1 MELLQ
6 NEIASMRSE
15 LKSLRKIVRQI
26 REFQVDPDGTKAK
39 ERAKN
44 NGFNRALGVTDALR
58 KFLSLGA
65 DERISRAEVTRRIN
79 AYITEHGL
87 KHPENG
93 RVIIL
98 DEKLRKLLS
107 PPSGTEVTFLN
118 IQRYLSPHYVKDA
131 PADKDA
137 ASTSTTPKKKRPV
150 VKKKN

>member
-6 NEIASMRSE
+6 NEITSMRSE

-79 AYITEHGL
+79 AYITENGL

-93 RVIIL
+93 RVIVL
-98 DEKLRKLLS
+98 DDKLRKLLS
-107 PPSGTEVTFLN
+107 PPAGTEVTFLN
-118 IQRYLSPHYVKDA
+118 IQRYLSPHYVKDT
-131 PADKDA
+131 PAEAAATA
-137 ASTSTTPKKKRPV
+137 ASTPKKKRPV